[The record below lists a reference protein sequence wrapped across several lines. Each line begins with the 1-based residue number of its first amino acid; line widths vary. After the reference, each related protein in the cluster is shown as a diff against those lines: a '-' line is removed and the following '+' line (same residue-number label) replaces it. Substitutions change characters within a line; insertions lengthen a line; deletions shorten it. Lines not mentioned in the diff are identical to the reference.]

1 MEASIEMA
9 RKLALGRESGHG
21 VNAGAGA
28 RYQAARIVSP
38 PPGSAGQPCSRR
50 SVSLHHLAGRAVIA
64 GAGAIKAR

>member
-9 RKLALGRESGHG
+9 RKLVLGRESGHG

-38 PPGSAGQPCSRR
+38 PRVRRAAVQSAVGVLAPSCRPGCHRR
-50 SVSLHHLAGRAVIA
+50 CRRH
-64 GAGAIKAR
+64 